1 MREVRRTHSSK
12 VSLVWMLDANG
23 KVGSDECNAVG
34 SYAAEKENDNGLMLR
49 EALLEFDMFLPA
61 TFGECAEEET
71 DQWTW
76 TSTVGTTHRLDYGA
90 LSDNLRSN
98 GVRSFVETSVDLAT
112 VRPDHRLVACDFS
125 LGHGEGGNWA

>member
-34 SYAAEKENDNGLMLR
+34 SYAAEKENDNGLRLR

>member
-49 EALLEFDMFLPA
+49 EALLEF
-61 TFGECAEEET
+61 
-71 DQWTW
+71 
-76 TSTVGTTHRLDYGA
+76 
-90 LSDNLRSN
+90 
-98 GVRSFVETSVDLAT
+98 
-112 VRPDHRLVACDFS
+112 
-125 LGHGEGGNWA
+125 